1 MVLSCYMFCED
12 IFIIKKLF
20 YKVVQTS
27 PLLLKVW
34 KCELDVDVTIFSPWW
49 RRIVY
54 QKVHI
59 KTHRLR
65 KEECF
70 CNLYILINS
79 NLFDKNRTQEN
90 VKNGNWTGKLQ
101 ATPAFAYICWK
112 KFCSHAFKAS
122 SEEVIVMRSLKMK
135 SKYMKEDMWDSFF
148 RKLAGWHLA
157 TSVQITL
164 FADNTQGF

>member
-1 MVLSCYMFCED
+1 MWVWCRCQNE
-12 IFIIKKLF
+12 
-20 YKVVQTS
+20 KV
-27 PLLLKVW
+27 
-34 KCELDVDVTIFSPWW
+34 FSPWW

-54 QKVHI
+54 QKAHI

-70 CNLYILINS
+70 CDLCFLINS
-79 NLFDKNRTQEN
+79 NLFDKNRTQDN

-101 ATPAFAYICWK
+101 ATLAFAYICWK

-135 SKYMKEDMWDSFF
+135 SKYMKEDVWDSFF

-164 FADNTQGF
+164 FADNFQGF